1 MQRTKPTRY
10 RPLWTALGI
19 AMFLASCARAEEP
32 SRSAGYDPAADP
44 VADLVSAV
52 QESEA
57 SGRRILLEVGGEW
70 CSWCHILEKYI
81 HSTPEVA
88 EALEA
93 NFVVL
98 KVNYSEENE
107 NTEFLSQYPAI
118 EGYPHMFVL
127 ESDGTLLH
135 SQNTGDLESGRG
147 YDTEEFLAFLTQWA
161 PARK

>member
-1 MQRTKPTRY
+1 MQPKRQPRSRT
-10 RPLWTALGI
+10 LWTALGI
-19 AMFLASCARAEEP
+19 AMFLASCTQAEEP

-44 VADLVSAV
+44 VADLARAV
-52 QESEA
+52 QEAEA

-93 NFVVL
+93 NFVLL

-107 NTEFLSQYPAI
+107 NTEFLSQYPEI

-135 SQNTGDLESGRG
+135 SQNTGDLESGQG
-147 YDTEEFLAFLTQWA
+147 YDTEKFLAFLAKWA
-161 PARK
+161 PART